1 MVDECFFIELIIHSN
16 GNWLYAYHTL
26 MEVLLDLE
34 VLGLILHSLLVN
46 PTLSVHNLRVT
57 TQKLISQ
64 CSAFR
69 TTLLFV
75 MKQKQDALL
84 VYQKRKFCLHKAIKT
99 LMLAIPATKTVEFCA
114 FVYVKNE
121 RNVAS

>member
-1 MVDECFFIELIIHSN
+1 
-16 GNWLYAYHTL
+16 

>member
-1 MVDECFFIELIIHSN
+1 
-16 GNWLYAYHTL
+16 
-26 MEVLLDLE
+26 
-34 VLGLILHSLLVN
+34 
-46 PTLSVHNLRVT
+46 
-57 TQKLISQ
+57 
-64 CSAFR
+64 
-69 TTLLFV
+69 